1 MKHQMKHQWMAVTRW
16 FLEPPDT
23 APRATILIR
32 VMAGSV
38 FFWEGVMKF
47 VFPATL
53 GVGRFTKLGIPFP
66 GPTASFVGWVEMLG
80 GLMLIAGLL
89 TRVAAL
95 PLIIDM
101 IVAMLTTKVP
111 LYLGTYPLAPP
122 PVAPQSGFWAVLHEI
137 RSDEPQLL
145 CSLFLLAVGA
155 GPWALD
161 ATVPRWRA
169 GLGAPR
175 TEPARRLREAMRA

>member
-1 MKHQMKHQWMAVTRW
+1 MMQRVQALFRW
-16 FLEPPDT
+16 FLDPIDT

-32 VMAGSV
+32 LMAGSV

-66 GPTASFVGWVEMLG
+66 DLTAAFVGGVEIVG
-80 GLMLIAGLL
+80 GLMLVAGLL
-89 TRVAAL
+89 TRLVTV
-95 PLIIDM
+95 PLLIDM
-101 IVAMLTTKVP
+101 IVAILSTKVP

-122 PVAPQSGFWAVLHEI
+122 PVAPQTGFWAVLHEI
-137 RSDEPQLL
+137 RSDEAQLL
-145 CSLFLLAVGA
+145 CCAFLLVAGA

-161 ATVPRWRA
+161 AV
-169 GLGAPR
+169 L
-175 TEPARRLREAMRA
+175 ARRRNAAPAPAERARPSLGRAVRA

>member
-1 MKHQMKHQWMAVTRW
+1 MSKRLESLMQWFVA
-16 FLEPPDT
+16 PPDT
-23 APRATILIR
+23 APRSTILIR
-32 VMAGSV
+32 LMAGSV

-66 GPTASFVGWVEMLG
+66 GLMATFVGWVEIVG

-89 TRVAAL
+89 TRLTAV
-95 PLIIDM
+95 PLLIDM
-101 IVAMLTTKVP
+101 VVAMLTTKVP

-122 PVAPQSGFWAVLHEI
+122 PVPPQSGFWAVLHEI
-137 RSDEPQLL
+137 RSDEAQFL
-145 CSLFLLAVGA
+145 CTAFLLIVGA

-161 ATVPRWRA
+161 AVLGRWRA
-169 GLGAPR
+169 SLESASGERQPPLGHAVR
-175 TEPARRLREAMRA
+175 G

>member
-1 MKHQMKHQWMAVTRW
+1 MSHRLETLVHW
-16 FLEPPDT
+16 FLTPPPT
-23 APRATILIR
+23 APRATALVR
-32 VMAGSV
+32 LMAGSV

-66 GPTASFVGWVEMLG
+66 DAMATFVGGVEIVG

-89 TRVAAL
+89 TRVVGV
-95 PLIIDM
+95 PLLIDM
-101 IVAMLTTKVP
+101 VVAMLTTKVP

-122 PVAPQSGFWAVLHEI
+122 PVAPQFGFWAVLHEI
-137 RSDEPQLL
+137 RSDEAQFL
-145 CSLFLLAVGA
+145 CTAFLLVVGA

-161 ATVPRWRA
+161 TLLERWARA
-169 GLGAPR
+169 G
-175 TEPARRLREAMRA
+175 ESPAASPIGHAVRG

>member
-1 MKHQMKHQWMAVTRW
+1 MSKRFAVITRW
-16 FLEPPDT
+16 FLDPPAT

-32 VMAGSV
+32 FMAGSV

-66 GPTASFVGWVEMLG
+66 DLMASFVGCVEIVG
-80 GLMLIAGLL
+80 GVLLIAGLL
-89 TRVAAL
+89 TRVTAV
-95 PLIIDM
+95 PLLIDM
-101 IVAMLTTKVP
+101 VVAVLTTKIP

-122 PVAPQSGFWAVLHEI
+122 PVPPQFGFWAVLHEI
-137 RSDEPQLL
+137 RSDEAQFL
-145 CSLFLLAVGA
+145 CTAFLLWVGA

-161 ATVPRWRA
+161 AVLARLRGTASEA
-169 GLGAPR
+169 GAR
-175 TEPARRLREAMRA
+175 HEPALGHPVRG

>member
-1 MKHQMKHQWMAVTRW
+1 MTQRFDSVLHW

-23 APRATILIR
+23 APRATLLVR
-32 VMAGSV
+32 VMAGTV

-66 GPTASFVGWVEMLG
+66 DVMATFVGGLEVIG
-80 GLMLIAGLL
+80 GLLLIAGLL
-89 TRVAAL
+89 TRVIAV
-95 PLIIDM
+95 PLLVDM
-101 IVAMLTTKVP
+101 VVAMLTTKIP

-122 PVAPQSGFWAVLHEI
+122 PVPPQFGFWAVLHEI
-137 RSDEPQLL
+137 RSDEAQFL
-145 CSLFLLAVGA
+145 CTAFLMIVGA

-161 ATVPRWRA
+161 ALRA
-169 GLGAPR
+169 RSRSTAVAHR
-175 TEPARRLREAMRA
+175 TPLRQAVHG

>member
-1 MKHQMKHQWMAVTRW
+1 MSERWQHVIHW
-16 FLEPPDT
+16 FLAPPDT

-32 VMAGSV
+32 LMAGSV
-38 FFWEGVMKF
+38 FLWEGVMKF
-47 VFPATL
+47 VFPATQ

-66 GPTASFVGWVEMLG
+66 DMMASFVGCLEIVG

-89 TRVAAL
+89 TRVIAV
-95 PLIIDM
+95 PLM
-101 IVAMLTTKVP
+101 IEMVVAMLTTKIP

-137 RSDEPQLL
+137 RSEDAQLL
-145 CSLFLLAVGA
+145 CSTFLLLVGA

-161 ATVPRWRA
+161 AVLWRRPA
-169 GLGAPR
+169 TAAAPER
-175 TEPARRLREAMRA
+175 TRPLKHAVGG

>member
-1 MKHQMKHQWMAVTRW
+1 MSRRFAAMLEW
-16 FLEPPDT
+16 FLHPPDT
-23 APRATILIR
+23 APAATVLIR

-66 GPTASFVGWVEMLG
+66 DLMASFVGCVEMVG
-80 GLMLIAGLL
+80 GVLLITGLL
-89 TRVAAL
+89 TRVIAV
-95 PLIIDM
+95 PLLFDM
-101 IVAMLTTKVP
+101 VVAVLTTKIP

-122 PVAPQSGFWAVLHEI
+122 PVAPQFGFWAVLHEI
-137 RSDEPQLL
+137 RSDEAQFL
-145 CSLFLLAVGA
+145 CTAFLLAVGA

-161 ATVPRWRA
+161 AVLPRWWASRS
-169 GLGAPR
+169 AP
-175 TEPARRLREAMRA
+175 TPKDAPLRHAVGG

>member
-1 MKHQMKHQWMAVTRW
+1 MTQRFDSVLHW

-23 APRATILIR
+23 APRATLLVR
-32 VMAGSV
+32 VMAGTV

-66 GPTASFVGWVEMLG
+66 DVMATFVGGLDIIG
-80 GLMLIAGLL
+80 GLLLIAGLL
-89 TRVAAL
+89 TRVIAV
-95 PLIIDM
+95 PLLVDM
-101 IVAMLTTKVP
+101 VVAMLTTKIP

-122 PVAPQSGFWAVLHEI
+122 PVPPQFGFWAVLHEI
-137 RSDEPQLL
+137 RSDEAQFL
-145 CSLFLLAVGA
+145 CTAFLMIVGA

-161 ATVPRWRA
+161 ALRA
-169 GLGAPR
+169 RSRSTAVAHR
-175 TEPARRLREAMRA
+175 TPLRQAVHG

>member
-1 MKHQMKHQWMAVTRW
+1 MLQRLDVVTRW
-16 FLEPPDT
+16 FLTPPHT

-32 VMAGSV
+32 LMAGSV

-66 GPTASFVGWVEMLG
+66 DVMASFVGCGEIVGGIMLV
-80 GLMLIAGLL
+80 AGLL
-89 TRVAAL
+89 TRVIAV
-95 PLIIDM
+95 PLLVDM
-101 IVAMLTTKVP
+101 IVAMLTTKIP

-122 PVAPQSGFWAVLHEI
+122 PVAPQLGFWAVLHEI
-137 RSDEPQLL
+137 RSDEAQFL
-145 CSLFLLAVGA
+145 CTAFLLAVGA

-161 ATVPRWRA
+161 AILARSWTTAP
-169 GLGAPR
+169 APR
-175 TEPARRLREAMRA
+175 RERERPLSHAVGG

>member
-1 MKHQMKHQWMAVTRW
+1 MSHRSETLLHW
-16 FLEPPDT
+16 FFTPPPT
-23 APRATILIR
+23 APRATVLIR
-32 VMAGSV
+32 LMAGSV

-66 GPTASFVGWVEMLG
+66 DAMATFVGGVEIVG

-89 TRVAAL
+89 TRVAAV
-95 PLIIDM
+95 PLLIDM
-101 IVAMLTTKVP
+101 VVAMLTTKVP

-122 PVAPQSGFWAVLHEI
+122 PVAPQFGFWAVLHEI
-137 RSDEPQLL
+137 RSDEAQFL
-145 CSLFLLAVGA
+145 CTAFLLLVGA

-161 ATVPRWRA
+161 AVLERWARA
-169 GLGAPR
+169 DASAAASPIGHAVRG
-175 TEPARRLREAMRA
+175 